1 MNDVFEIPESL
12 KSDEAL
18 KRFKSEFLA
27 YPKPENNIL
36 KPEDVFPPFTILK
49 CNRFVFKFM
58 DIPYYMVK
66 NVEFLSENEL
76 AVDFFETAEFCV
88 EQYFKKNFDV
98 LEGRKIFLE
107 YLDETGVVVRTD
119 TYTVKKI
126 GEMSKSTLDYKSEKA
141 LIIRVLFECN
151 EHGISTCKE

>member
-12 KSDEAL
+12 KSNEAV

-27 YPKPENNIL
+27 YPKPEKNIL
-36 KPEDVFPPFTILK
+36 KPENDFPPFTILK

-58 DIPYYMVK
+58 DIPYYMVN
-66 NVEFLSENEL
+66 NVEFLSENKF
-76 AVDFFETAEFCV
+76 AVYFFETAEFCV

-126 GEMSKSTLDYKSEKA
+126 GEMSKSTLDYKSEKD